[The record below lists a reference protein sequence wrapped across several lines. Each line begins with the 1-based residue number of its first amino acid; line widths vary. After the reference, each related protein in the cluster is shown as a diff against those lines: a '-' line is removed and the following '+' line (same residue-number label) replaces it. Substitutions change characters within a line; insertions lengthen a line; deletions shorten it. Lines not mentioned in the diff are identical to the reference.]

1 MPRVTE
7 MILHLLRTFES
18 VTIILPM
25 NHTKVG
31 IAMEF
36 NNHILMPENSDLFKQ
51 LDCLFIETLLQ

>member
-18 VTIILPM
+18 VIILPM
-25 NHTKVG
+25 NHTTDLC

-36 NNHILMPENSDLFKQ
+36 NHILMPENSDLFKQ

>member
-7 MILHLLRTFES
+7 IILHLLRTFDS
-18 VTIILPM
+18 VIILPM
-25 NHTKVG
+25 NHTKVC

-36 NNHILMPENSDLFKQ
+36 NHILMPENSDLFNQ